1 MKALK
6 SLLINRYSTYKIVVC
21 GLKVLT
27 NQDQFYRIQ
36 KWRSMDLKLQ
46 YQSYTDNNLSNPSI
60 I

>member
-6 SLLINRYSTYKIVVC
+6 SLLINRYSTCKIVVC